1 MFKKASIF
9 LIIISSNFAFAGVS
23 GTPNPNADI
32 EEYVFSYQMSAK
44 NNYTLVNIDN
54 YKVVSGNII
63 GNLVIGEATGPLVT
77 KGHSFE
83 NKCAVFGKIMPF
95 ESELE
100 SYCVLAKGDSKIF
113 LTSIRTKGSTDSGE
127 KNIGSNTIIG
137 GTGEYAK
144 IKGKCNYEVEYKENS
159 ELIVNGN
166 CSYTN

>member
-1 MFKKASIF
+1 MFKKACIF
-9 LIIISSNFAFAGVS
+9 LIITSSKLAFAGVS
-23 GTPNPNADI
+23 GTPNPNANI
-32 EEYVFSYQMSAK
+32 EEYVFSYQISAK

-63 GNLVIGEATGPLVT
+63 GNLVIGESNGPLVT

-95 ESELE
+95 ESKLE

-127 KNIGSNTIIG
+127 KNSGSNNIIG
-137 GTGEYAK
+137 GTGEYSK

-166 CSYTN
+166 CNYTN

>member
-1 MFKKASIF
+1 MYMKACLF
-9 LIIISSNFAFAGVS
+9 LIIISSKFAFAGVS
-23 GTPNPNADI
+23 GTPNPNANI

-63 GNLVIGEATGPLVT
+63 GNLVIGEASGLLVA

-100 SYCVLAKGDSKIF
+100 SYCVLAKEDSKIF
-113 LTSIRTKGSTDSGE
+113 LNLLLQAHNMIPAP
-127 KNIGSNTIIG
+127 IQM
-137 GTGEYAK
+137 A
-144 IKGKCNYEVEYKENS
+144 
-159 ELIVNGN
+159 
-166 CSYTN
+166 

>member
-9 LIIISSNFAFAGVS
+9 LIIISSKFAFAGVS

-32 EEYVFSYQMSAK
+32 EEYVFTYQISAK

-63 GNLVIGEATGPLVT
+63 GNLVIGEANGPLVT

-95 ESELE
+95 ESQLE
-100 SYCVLAKGDSKIF
+100 SYCVLEKGDSKIF

-127 KNIGSNTIIG
+127 KNVGSNSIIG

-159 ELIVNGN
+159 ELIVKGN
-166 CSYTN
+166 CNYTN

>member
-1 MFKKASIF
+1 MFKKAWFF
-9 LIIISSNFAFAGVS
+9 LIIISSKFAFAGVS

-32 EEYVFSYQMSAK
+32 KEYVFNYQISAK
-44 NNYTLVNIDN
+44 NNYTLVDIDN

-63 GNLVIGEATGPLVT
+63 GNLVIGEGSGPLFT

-95 ESELE
+95 ESQLE

-127 KNIGSNTIIG
+127 KNTGSNTIIG

-144 IKGKCNYEVEYKENS
+144 IKGKCNFEVEYKENS

-166 CSYTN
+166 CNYTN

>member
-9 LIIISSNFAFAGVS
+9 LIIIFSHFAFAGVS
-23 GTPNPNADI
+23 GTPNPNAKT
-32 EEYVFSYQMSAK
+32 EEYIFSYQISAK
-44 NNYTLVNIDN
+44 NDYTLVNIDN

-63 GNLVIGEATGPLVT
+63 GNLVIGEASGPLVT
-77 KGHSFE
+77 KGNSFE

-95 ESELE
+95 ESQLE

-137 GTGEYAK
+137 GTGEYTK
-144 IKGKCNYEVEYKENS
+144 IKGRCNYEVEYKENS

-166 CSYTN
+166 CNYTN

>member
-1 MFKKASIF
+1 MFKKACIF
-9 LIIISSNFAFAGVS
+9 LIITSSKFAFSGVS

-32 EEYVFSYQMSAK
+32 EEYVFSYQISAK

-63 GNLVIGEATGPLVT
+63 GNLVIGESNGPLVK
-77 KGHSFE
+77 KGYSFE

-95 ESELE
+95 ESQLE
-100 SYCVLAKGDSKIF
+100 SYCVLTKGDSKIF

-137 GTGEYAK
+137 GTGKYAK
-144 IKGKCNYEVEYKENS
+144 IKGKCSYEVEYKENS

-166 CSYTN
+166 CKYTN